1 MKVHVSVTSNNL
13 ASLTRRE
20 KRYVWL
26 RLLVINGVEVN
37 T

>member
-1 MKVHVSVTSNNL
+1 MKAPVSVTSNNL

-26 RLLVINGVEVN
+26 RFISDKWRGS
-37 T
+37 